1 MQNISELMVQMKNVF
16 KKKPKRAVRKRK
28 EANSSLSRLKEMHLL
43 HFFFCNHPVRL
54 CQHIFHIFLSFS
66 LSCSM
71 LSHPS
76 LSHPKQTAKST
87 LSPSSAAALFLSC
100 FLLIKLR
107 VPSSPVFSLGFM
119 SLFLRNLGFLLLLFF
134 PGLLFLLVLNFCK
147 QCILHY

>member
-16 KKKPKRAVRKRK
+16 KKKKGQHQPVPFKRNTFIA
-28 EANSSLSRLKEMHLL
+28 
-43 HFFFCNHPVRL
+43 FFCNHPVRL

-100 FLLIKLR
+100 FWLIKLR

-119 SLFLRNLGFLLLLFF
+119 SLFLRNLYFLLLLFIF
-134 PGLLFLLVLNFCK
+134 SRTSISLSVEFL
-147 QCILHY
+147 